1 MQSDVQSDSKLVISI
16 CKKRSWS
23 YNRHFYE
30 STSSVLSRG
39 QKVNWKVLLGKEH
52 GKKPSHHSINPWS
65 DCIFSVVYSSSLHF
79 KNMTAYITRT
89 KIDWGGAGLQPWKE
103 KTTVYKIWYMSI
115 KSNCTEK
122 AEKCNKVRS
131 DWFTANTGR
140 CIFVQCCGF
149 QKLILVQEV
158 TGQIPQKI
166 FLKKSVILNT
176 RILSSP
182 CVKLL
187 KEGKH
192 DRKQNVSALF

>member
-89 KIDWGGAGLQPWKE
+89 KIDWVGVGGGGRSSALKRENYSLQNMIH
-103 KTTVYKIWYMSI
+103 VYKIQLHRESR
-115 KSNCTEK
+115 E
-122 AEKCNKVRS
+122 
-131 DWFTANTGR
+131 
-140 CIFVQCCGF
+140 VQ
-149 QKLILVQEV
+149 Q
-158 TGQIPQKI
+158 
-166 FLKKSVILNT
+166 S
-176 RILSSP
+176 
-182 CVKLL
+182 
-187 KEGKH
+187 
-192 DRKQNVSALF
+192 